1 MRRYHYADWDCAGT
15 QREIGMKK
23 RNSLRVPVTRGLRDI
38 YAMDMH
44 MAYQAACVGQ
54 FNVDAFSRLAA
65 AISVVRSA
73 LEQHQT
79 RNSLAI
85 VTLDTA
91 IDTLQ
96 AVRKKGDE
104 TNVWEISESERPSI
118 LSGIDMAEACIGTL
132 DVALLAHT
140 AARLLRDVCGEQE
153 VR

>member
-1 MRRYHYADWDCAGT
+1 
-15 QREIGMKK
+15 MKK
-23 RNSLRVPVTRGLRDI
+23 RNSLRVPVTRGLKDI

-54 FNVDAFSRLAA
+54 FNVEAFSRLAA

-79 RNSLAI
+79 TIPLAI
-85 VTLDTA
+85 VTLDAA
-91 IDTLQ
+91 IETLQ
-96 AVRKKGDE
+96 AVRNKGDE
-104 TNVWEISESERPSI
+104 SDVWEITESERPSI

-140 AARLLRDVCGEQE
+140 AARLLQDVCGE
-153 VR
+153 